1 MSILFSFSCNPFV
14 KFHGQK
20 ECESQHVCFGQIHVL
35 MLYEGNTLIS
45 HEDCMFVYLFDIFS
59 DVPELHSRFIK
70 MPMNVPNA
78 PLVFTLPRTIQDIKQ
93 KSLLGKQFAMFLLK
107 LSTVCTLRS
116 SSETWHDIVGTR

>member
-1 MSILFSFSCNPFV
+1 MNS
-14 KFHGQK
+14 
-20 ECESQHVCFGQIHVL
+20 HV
-35 MLYEGNTLIS
+35 
-45 HEDCMFVYLFDIFS
+45 DCRLVYLLYIFS

-93 KSLLGKQFAMFLLK
+93 KSLLGKQFAMLLLK
-107 LSTVCTLRS
+107 LSTVCTLSS